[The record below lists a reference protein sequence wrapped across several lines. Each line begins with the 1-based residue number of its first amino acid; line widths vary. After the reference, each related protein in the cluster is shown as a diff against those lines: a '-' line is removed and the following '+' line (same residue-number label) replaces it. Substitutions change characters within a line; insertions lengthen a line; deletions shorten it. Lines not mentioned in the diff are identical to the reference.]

1 MPTSPS
7 SFPLTK
13 HRPRRHRVRRSKTV
27 GGDLARR
34 RQLGWHPDN
43 GKCKRAGIVEPP
55 RDALG
60 IVGCDCLDQGVALI
74 EEVVAE
80 AVLLKLVVRA
90 SDPAGRVEFQS
101 DVAGEEG

>member
-7 SFPLTK
+7 SFPLTE
-13 HRPRRHRVRRSKTV
+13 HRPRRHRVRRSKAV

-43 GKCKRAGIVEPP
+43 GKGKRAGIVEPP

-60 IVGCDCLDQGVALI
+60 IVERDCLDQSVAVI
-74 EEVVAE
+74 EEVDAE
-80 AVLLKLVVRA
+80 AVLLKLEDCA
-90 SDPAGRVEFQS
+90 CDPAGAIEFQ
-101 DVAGEEG
+101 